1 MVMFVGIIR
10 VQLHIHGAASLK
22 EKRSV
27 LRHIK
32 DRARA
37 RHNVSVAEVDDQDRH
52 QSATLGFA
60 AVGHSEQRLA
70 TLFQRIRDDIDR
82 TLPGGVTSWEEEVLS

>member
-1 MVMFVGIIR
+1 MFVGIVR
-10 VQLHIHGAASLK
+10 VRLHIHGARSLK

-27 LRHIK
+27 LRRIK

-37 RHNVSVAEVDDQDRH
+37 RHNVSAAEVDEQDQH

-60 AVGHSEQRLA
+60 AVGLSRQTLV
-70 TLFQRIRDDIDR
+70 TLFGRLRDEVDQ
-82 TLPGGVTSWEEEVLS
+82 TLPGGVTDWDEDILS

>member
-1 MVMFVGIIR
+1 MFVGVVR
-10 VQLHIHGAASLK
+10 ARLRIHGAKSLK
-22 EKRSV
+22 EKRAV

-32 DRARA
+32 DRARS

-60 AVGHSEQRLA
+60 AVGHSEERLA
-70 TLFQRIRDDIDR
+70 LLFERIRKEIDVA
-82 TLPGGVTSWEEEVLS
+82 LPGGVMAWEEDVLS